1 MNAAKLI
8 RDKRDGMELTDEQ
21 IDELIQGFTSEEV
34 PDYQMAAFAMAV
46 FFKGMTPAETTALT
60 KAMINSGETLE
71 WSGSKPSVDK
81 HSTGGIGDKTS
92 IALAPLLACCGVE
105 VPMISGR
112 GLGTTGGT
120 LDKLESIAGYRTE
133 ISADEFRSIINF
145 SACSIAS
152 ATASIAPADRKLY
165 ALRDVTGTVESI
177 PLITASIL
185 SKKIAEG
192 IDCLVLDVKWGS
204 GAFMKTLERARELAK
219 SLVSVGSQLGVKVEA
234 VITDMNQPL
243 GRMIGNSVEVDE
255 CVDLLKGEAPD
266 DVTELTLHLAGRLL
280 VMSGKCG
287 SMDEALKLLND
298 RIVSGEA
305 LAKLREMVKGHGGDL
320 DQPRKRELEM
330 AVTATESGYV
340 SRISTDRLG
349 LAMIEMGG
357 GRKKMEDKINTSCG
371 IEFLVS
377 IGDEIKEGDMIAR
390 LFCEGSAKNYAAE
403 LIRAAVTIDDQSV
416 TRPPLIVETI

>member
-1 MNAAKLI
+1 MNTAKLI
-8 RDKRDGMELTDEQ
+8 RDKRDGLELTDDQ
-21 IDELIQGFTSEEV
+21 LDELVQGFTSGEV
-34 PDYQMAAFAMAV
+34 PDYQMSAFAMAV
-46 FFKGMTPAETTALT
+46 FFQGMTAAETTALT
-60 KAMINSGETLE
+60 KAMINSGETLQ
-71 WSGSKPSVDK
+71 WSGAKPSVDK

-92 IALAPLLACCGVE
+92 IALAPLLACCDVE

-120 LDKLESIAGYRTE
+120 LDKLESIEGYRTE
-133 ISADEFRSIINF
+133 ISSDEFRSIINL

-204 GAFMKTLERARELAK
+204 GAFMKTLQRARELAK

-243 GRMIGNSVEVDE
+243 GRMIGNAVEIDE
-255 CVDLLKGEAPD
+255 CVDLLKGEAPAD
-266 DVTELTLHLAGRLL
+266 LTELTLHLAGRVL
-280 VMSGKCG
+280 VMSQRCG
-287 SMDEALKLLND
+287 SMEEALRLLNS
-298 RIVSGEA
+298 RIDSGEA
-305 LAKLREMVKGHGGDL
+305 LAKLREMVAGHGGDL
-320 DQPRKRELEM
+320 DQPRKRGFET
-330 AVTATESGYV
+330 VVKATDNGYV

-357 GRKKMEDKINTSCG
+357 GRKTMEDKIDPSSG

-377 IGDEIKEGDMIAR
+377 IGDQVKDGDVLAR
-390 LFCEGSAKNYAAE
+390 VFCDGNAKNYAVE
-403 LIRAAVTIDDQSV
+403 LIRAAVAIGDQPV
-416 TRPPLIVETI
+416 PCPALIVETI

>member
-1 MNAAKLI
+1 MNTAKLI
-8 RDKRDGMELTDEQ
+8 RDKRDGLELTEQQ
-21 IDELIQGFTSEEV
+21 IDELIQGFTSGDV
-34 PDYQMAAFAMAV
+34 PDYQMSAFAMAV
-46 FFKGMTPAETTALT
+46 FFKGMTSEETTALT
-60 KAMINSGETLE
+60 KAMINSGEKLK
-71 WSGSKPSVDK
+71 WSGAKPSVDK

-92 IALAPLLACCGVE
+92 IALAPLLACCDVE

-120 LDKLESIAGYRTE
+120 LDKLESIGGYRTE
-133 ISADEFRSIINF
+133 ISTDEFRSIVNF

-204 GAFMKTLERARELAK
+204 GAFMKTLDRARELAK
-219 SLVSVGSQLGVKVEA
+219 SLVSVGSQLGVKIEA

-243 GRMIGNSVEVDE
+243 GRMIGNAVEIDE
-255 CVDLLKGEAPD
+255 CVDLLKGAAPD

-280 VMSGKCG
+280 VISGRCE
-287 SMDEALKLLND
+287 SMGQAVELLKS
-298 RIVSGEA
+298 RIETGEA

-320 DQPRKRELEM
+320 DVPRKRERDSD
-330 AVTATESGYV
+330 VTATQSGFV
-340 SRISTDRLG
+340 TRISTDRLG

-357 GRKKMEDKINTSCG
+357 GRKKMEDPINPSCG

-377 IGDEIKEGDMIAR
+377 IGDEIKEGDTIAR

-403 LIRAAVTIDDQSV
+403 LIRAAVTIGDQTV
-416 TRPPLIVETI
+416 ARPPLIVETL